1 MRKEIKEIRE
11 GDSVRRRWTAEEDAY
26 IRQRYGK
33 ATAREIATVLGRS
46 LSATRTRARRVG
58 AASKQPDVKPA
69 RAKKRFPKELRNW
82 LIGGGVKGG

>member
-46 LSATRTRARRVG
+46 LSATRMRARRVG
-58 AASKQPDVKPA
+58 VASKRPDVK
-69 RAKKRFPKELRNW
+69 RMRVEKRFPEDLRDW
-82 LIGGGVKGG
+82 LMGVSGSE